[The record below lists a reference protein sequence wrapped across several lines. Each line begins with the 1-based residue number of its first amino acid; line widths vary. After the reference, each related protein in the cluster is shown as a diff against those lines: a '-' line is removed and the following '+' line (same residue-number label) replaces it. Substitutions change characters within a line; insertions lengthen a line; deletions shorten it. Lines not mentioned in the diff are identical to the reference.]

1 MEDKLIIKYLNKK
14 KEEGLSLLIDVYG
27 DYIYTIVKNNLRMLP
42 NHQEECLNDILL
54 SIWMNI
60 KDFDNKKNTL
70 KNWIGVVSK
79 YKTIDYKRKYLNEL
93 KFYDIDDNLNVIDK
107 NLLQCEI
114 KEGVNYLLQNLN
126 EKDRQLFI
134 KRYIEDLDIET
145 IAKEMNT
152 SSSKIY
158 MRISRCKK
166 KLRKLVSKN

>member
-1 MEDKLIIKYLNKK
+1 MEDKLIIKYINKK

-54 SIWMNI
+54 SIWSNI
-60 KDFDNKKNTL
+60 KNFDNKKNTL

-93 KFYDIDDNLNVIDK
+93 KFYDIDDNLIVIDK

-152 SSSKIY
+152 SSSNIY
-158 MRISRCKK
+158 MRISRCNK
-166 KLRKLVSKN
+166 KLRKFVSKN